1 MVMLGK
7 FIYEDNQMATSNQ
20 IEPTFQPIHP
30 SKDVAETS
38 KTVPDDRPTQ
48 TRIRIKIPQKYH
60 QEPVISRLISDH
72 KLTVNL
78 NQALLGANASNDGWF
93 DLDLQGSTRQIQS
106 AMIYLAEMD
115 IEIWSKSTD
124 PEEEIW

>member
-1 MVMLGK
+1 
-7 FIYEDNQMATSNQ
+7 MATPHQ
-20 IEPTFQPIHP
+20 IEPRFEPIHP
-30 SKDVAETS
+30 TLENSNNVS
-38 KTVPDDRPTQ
+38 DDRPTQ

-106 AMIYLAEMD
+106 ALIYLAEMD

>member
-1 MVMLGK
+1 
-7 FIYEDNQMATSNQ
+7 MATSNQ
-20 IEPTFQPIHP
+20 IQSSFEQIHP
-30 SKDVAETS
+30 SQNPAETS
-38 KTVPDDRPTQ
+38 TAVSDNRPTQ
-48 TRIRIKIPQKYH
+48 TRIRIKIPQRYH

-78 NQALLGANASNDGWF
+78 NQALLGANSSNDGWF
-93 DLDLQGSTRQIQS
+93 DLDLQGSNRQIQS
-106 AMIYLAEMD
+106 ALIYLAEMD